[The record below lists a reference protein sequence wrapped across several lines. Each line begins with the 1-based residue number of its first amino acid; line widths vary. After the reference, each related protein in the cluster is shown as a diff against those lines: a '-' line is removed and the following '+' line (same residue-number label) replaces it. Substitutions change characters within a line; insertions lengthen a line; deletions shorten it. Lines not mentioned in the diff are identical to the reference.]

1 MVQVKGWSPQSTD
14 DALRVRCVAYAL
26 PWAACQ
32 TWAMNARGRG
42 SDRFAACRGRS
53 MNASM
58 TLIALLCGVA
68 LGPGG
73 DSASRGCRWDHDGS
87 ENVYRY
93 GMRTKRGLRRYDVVE
108 QQQQHQQ
115 QEQQRQQ
122 HDQEKAQQ
130 GGGAHHEHEQQQDQG
145 HAQQGKGA
153 IQEQQQERQGEKKD
167 PDLLDRGSEVPQKE
181 APPVYGVSSSGGAAN
196 TDGTARTGGAVEPG
210 GTSSAAD
217 TGGTGGTSSAADTGG
232 TGGTSSAANMGGTG
246 GAAETGGGW
255 AFSSDLSPG
264 DLAQIKGLIAANG
277 LGATS
282 PGGGSDH
289 NAVVRERAAAYAAN
303 AEAAFAA
310 MVAGKPSAAEMTR

>member
-1 MVQVKGWSPQSTD
+1 
-14 DALRVRCVAYAL
+14 
-26 PWAACQ
+26 
-32 TWAMNARGRG
+32 
-42 SDRFAACRGRS
+42 

-130 GGGAHHEHEQQQDQG
+130 GGGAHHEHGQQQDQG
-145 HAQQGKGA
+145 NAQQGKGA
-153 IQEQQQERQGEKKD
+153 IQEQQQERQGKKKD
-167 PDLLDRGSEVPQKE
+167 PDQEDRGSEVPQKE
-181 APPVYGVSSSGGAAN
+181 APPVHDASSSGGAAN

-217 TGGTGGTSSAADTGG
+217 T
-232 TGGTSSAANMGGTG
+232 GGTG